1 MEINLSTTESSNKAN
16 KLIIIES
23 FNKALRLQ
31 ALLGKEWL
39 VIAAGGTFNADP
51 ICPPLVIRDELTDKH
66 KQRLAIMQKQIDQ
79 YPFEKVVLATDPDYT
94 GNIIAQR
101 LVDNLKFPVQPQMAI
116 LLGLSETYVEK
127 AINNLL
133 PLIDNNVEQSRV
145 LEHGDTSVTEKILVV
160 GIDLNTPEAQIQE
173 KLGTRWQVFNVD
185 SFSDDAVLSDSLE
198 KLQAIINK
206 KEHDRIIF
214 VAKAC
219 HRNYNVCAKLYC
231 QLALPAAINCGW
243 FYDKESM
250 DIIIDAVAFA
260 YHFKHAIDSEEAL
273 DKHIKKIQKEANK
286 I

>member
-1 MEINLSTTESSNKAN
+1 MSTTESSNKAN

-23 FNKALRLQ
+23 FNKALRIQ

-66 KQRLAIMQKQIDQ
+66 KQHLAIMQEQIDQ
-79 YPFEKVVLATDPDYT
+79 YSFEKVVLATDPDYT

-173 KLGTRWQVFNVD
+173 KLGSRWRVFNVD
-185 SFSDDAVLSDSLE
+185 SFSDDAALSDSLE
-198 KLQAIINK
+198 KLQAIIDEK
-206 KEHDRIIF
+206 QHERILF

-219 HRNYNVCAKLYC
+219 YRNYNLCAKLYGK
-231 QLALPAAINCGW
+231 LTPPVNIECGW
-243 FYDKESM
+243 FFNSESL
-250 DIIIDAVAFA
+250 DAIVDAVAFA
-260 YHFKHAIDSEEAL
+260 YHFRGTIDSEEAL

>member
-1 MEINLSTTESSNKAN
+1 MSTVKKSN

-66 KQRLAIMQKQIDQ
+66 KQRLAIIQKQIDEHT
-79 YPFEKVVLATDPDYT
+79 FEKVVLATDPDYT

-133 PLIDNNVEQSRV
+133 PLIDNNVELSRV
-145 LEHGDTSVTEKILVV
+145 LEHGDTSITEKILVV

-173 KLGTRWQVFNVD
+173 KLGSRWRVFNVD

-198 KLQAIINK
+198 KLQAIIDEK
-206 KEHDRIIF
+206 QHDRILF

-219 HRNYNVCAKLYC
+219 YRNYNLCDKLYGK
-231 QLALPAAINCGW
+231 LTPPVNIECGW
-243 FYDKESM
+243 FFNSESL
-250 DIIIDAVAFA
+250 DAIVDAVAFA
-260 YHFKHAIDSEEAL
+260 YHFRGTIDSEEAL

>member
-1 MEINLSTTESSNKAN
+1 MSTVKKSN

-31 ALLGKEWL
+31 ALLGEEWL

-66 KQRLAIMQKQIDQ
+66 KQRLAIIQKQIDQ
-79 YPFEKVVLATDPDYT
+79 HPFEKVVLATDPDYT

-133 PLIDNNVEQSRV
+133 PLIDNNVELSRV

-173 KLGTRWQVFNVD
+173 KLG
-185 SFSDDAVLSDSLE
+185 
-198 KLQAIINK
+198 
-206 KEHDRIIF
+206 
-214 VAKAC
+214 
-219 HRNYNVCAKLYC
+219 
-231 QLALPAAINCGW
+231 
-243 FYDKESM
+243 
-250 DIIIDAVAFA
+250 
-260 YHFKHAIDSEEAL
+260 
-273 DKHIKKIQKEANK
+273 
-286 I
+286 

>member
-1 MEINLSTTESSNKAN
+1 MSTVKKSN

-66 KQRLAIMQKQIDQ
+66 KQRLAIIQKQIDEH
-79 YPFEKVVLATDPDYT
+79 PFEKVVLATDPDYT

-101 LVDNLKFPVQPQMAI
+101 LVDNLKFPVQPQRAC
-116 LLGLSETYVEK
+116 LSALTKDCVEE
-127 AINNLL
+127 AVNNLV
-133 PLIDNNVEQSRV
+133 PIVDNNVNLSNPFKDDDDI
-145 LEHGDTSVTEKILVV
+145 GITEKVLVV
-160 GIDLNTPEAQIQE
+160 GIDLIVPQAQIQE
-173 KLGTRWQVFNVD
+173 KLGSRWRVFNVD

-198 KLQAIINK
+198 KLQTIIDEK
-206 KEHDRIIF
+206 QHDRILF

-219 HRNYNVCAKLYC
+219 YRNYNLCAKLYGK
-231 QLALPAAINCGW
+231 LTPPVNIECGW
-243 FYDKESM
+243 FFNSESL
-250 DIIIDAVAFA
+250 DAIVDAVAFA
-260 YHFKHAIDSEEAL
+260 YHLRGTIDSEEAL

>member
-1 MEINLSTTESSNKAN
+1 MSTTESSNKAN

-66 KQRLAIMQKQIDQ
+66 KQRLAIIQKQIDEH
-79 YPFEKVVLATDPDYT
+79 PFEKVVLATDPDHQ
-94 GNIIAQR
+94 GEVVAQR
-101 LVDNLKFPVQPQMAI
+101 LLDNLKFPVQPQLAFFSA
-116 LLGLSETYVEK
+116 LTKDCVEE
-127 AINNLL
+127 AMNNLV
-133 PLIDNNVEQSRV
+133 PIVDNNVTLSNPFKDDDDI
-145 LEHGDTSVTEKILVV
+145 GITEKVLVV
-160 GIDLNTPEAQIQE
+160 GIDLIVPQAQIQE
-173 KLGTRWQVFNVD
+173 KLGARWQVFNVD
-185 SFSDDAVLSDSLE
+185 SFISHKSLANNLE

-214 VAKAC
+214 VAKTC
-219 HRNYNVCAKLYC
+219 HRNYILCAKLYR
-231 QLALPAAINCGW
+231 QLVLPAAIDCGW
-243 FYDKESM
+243 FYDLESV
-250 DIIIDAVAFA
+250 DLIISAVASA
-260 YHFKHAIDSEEAL
+260 YHFKHTIDSEEAL

>member
-1 MEINLSTTESSNKAN
+1 MSTVKKSN

-31 ALLGKEWL
+31 ALLGEEWL

-66 KQRLAIMQKQIDQ
+66 KQRLAIIQKQIDQ
-79 YPFEKVVLATDPDYT
+79 HPFEKVVLATDPDYT

-133 PLIDNNVEQSRV
+133 PLIDNNVELSRV

-173 KLGTRWQVFNVD
+173 KLGSRWRVFNVD

-198 KLQAIINK
+198 KLQAVIDEK
-206 KEHDRIIF
+206 QHDRILF

-219 HRNYNVCAKLYC
+219 YRNYNLCAKLYGK
-231 QLALPAAINCGW
+231 LTPPVNIECGW
-243 FYDKESM
+243 FFNSESL
-250 DIIIDAVAFA
+250 DAIVDAVALA
-260 YHFKHAIDSEEAL
+260 YHLRGTIDSEEAL

>member
-1 MEINLSTTESSNKAN
+1 MSTIESSNKAN

-66 KQRLAIMQKQIDQ
+66 KQHLAIMQEQIDQ
-79 YPFEKVVLATDPDYT
+79 YSFEKVVLATDPDYT

-173 KLGTRWQVFNVD
+173 KLGSRWRVFNVD
-185 SFSDDAVLSDSLE
+185 SFSDDAALSDSLE
-198 KLQAIINK
+198 KLQAIIDEK
-206 KEHDRIIF
+206 QHERILF

-219 HRNYNVCAKLYC
+219 YRNYNLCAKLYGK
-231 QLALPAAINCGW
+231 LTPPVNIECGW
-243 FYDKESM
+243 FFNSESL
-250 DIIIDAVAFA
+250 DAIVDAVAFA
-260 YHFKHAIDSEEAL
+260 YHFRGTIDSEEAL

>member
-1 MEINLSTTESSNKAN
+1 MSTVKKSN

-31 ALLGKEWL
+31 ALLGEEWL

-66 KQRLAIMQKQIDQ
+66 KQRLAIIQKQIDQ
-79 YPFEKVVLATDPDYT
+79 HPFEKVVLATDPDYT

-133 PLIDNNVEQSRV
+133 PLIDNNVELSRV

-173 KLGTRWQVFNVD
+173 KLGSRWQVFNVD

-198 KLQAIINK
+198 KLQTIIDEK
-206 KEHDRIIF
+206 QHDRILF

-219 HRNYNVCAKLYC
+219 YRNYNLCAKLYGK
-231 QLALPAAINCGW
+231 LTPPVNIECGW
-243 FYDKESM
+243 FFNSESL
-250 DIIIDAVAFA
+250 DAIVDAVALA
-260 YHFKHAIDSEEAL
+260 YHLRGTIDSEEAL